1 MDAAVAECGDRRIK
15 RVVLFVKKDLTK
27 RCPLSAAAEIAGL
40 EAAYFS
46 RLFRKTTGQTFN
58 EWNAR
63 VRMEEAKAQL
73 RIVDLSITAIAASV
87 GYEDLTTFERVFR
100 RSQHLCPRQY
110 RAQELRRFA
119 ERQETP
125 IRGQE
130 VPRP

>member
-1 MDAAVAECGDRRIK
+1 MDVTVAECGDRRIK
-15 RVVLFVKKDLTK
+15 RVLLLVKKDLTK
-27 RCPLSAAAEIAGL
+27 RWTLSAAAEIAGL

-46 RLFRKTTGQTFN
+46 RLFRKTTGQTFS

-63 VRMEEAKAQL
+63 IRMEEAKAQL
-73 RIVDLSITAIAASV
+73 RIVDLSVTAIAASV